1 MAINQRLR
9 LSVANVAA
17 WALVA
22 ASILAASTGAAANA
36 ATTTNATSP
45 NLAQAQA
52 QVIVSGFSEKGDGID
67 NGVSSVFSSHWT
79 KINATTSGIYL
90 SNKSATNF
98 ATFSF
103 APVAGQTFTVG
114 TYDNVQRAATRS
126 AGFAGIEI
134 TGPGRPGGCTRLT
147 GSFRILDLAADANAT
162 ITRLDLTYVEHCGA
176 GRPSNFGEVLINDA
190 PHLGSLVAS
199 ATRITFPDQTPTL
212 PYVLS
217 NPTPQP
223 LPVSLWQSATTVSHF
238 NVVPA
243 RPSCAA
249 TVAAHSSCIYLLRL
263 APPRPGNYS
272 ATVLVVSGKSIL
284 HLNLSGPA
292 GGA

>member
-1 MAINQRLR
+1 MPINQRLS
-9 LSVANVAA
+9 LGGASVAA

-22 ASILAASTGAAANA
+22 ASIFVASTGAVANA
-36 ATTTNATSP
+36 ATITSRTTTAP
-45 NLAQAQA
+45 A

-79 KINATTSGIYL
+79 KVNATTSGIYL

-103 APVAGQTFTVG
+103 APVAGQTLSVG
-114 TYDNVQRAATRS
+114 TYNNVQRAAYRS

-147 GSFRILDLAADANAT
+147 GSFRILDLAADTNGT

-176 GRPSNFGEVLINDA
+176 GRPSNFGEVMINDA
-190 PHLGSLVAS
+190 PLLGSLVAS

-212 PYVLS
+212 PYVLT
-217 NPTPQP
+217 NPSPQP

-238 NVVPA
+238 TVVPA
-243 RPSCAA
+243 RPSCAT
-249 TVAAHSSCIYLLRL
+249 TVAAHGSCTYLLRL
-263 APPRPGNYS
+263 APPRPGNYI
-272 ATVLVVSGKSIL
+272 ATVLLVSGKSIL

-292 GGA
+292 SGA